1 MTDGTRGRGY
11 DRSPASERIGSADDG
26 RAGTPDRRGLTIIR
40 IDRLISIIGVAF
52 CVCVGVITVISL
64 LSPLGII

>member
-1 MTDGTRGRGY
+1 MTDGTRSRGY
-11 DRSPASERIGSADDG
+11 DRTPASGSTGSADDG
-26 RAGTPDRRGLTIIR
+26 GSGTPDRRGLTIIR

-52 CVCVGVITVISL
+52 CAGVGIITVISL

>member
-1 MTDGTRGRGY
+1 MTDGTRGKGY
-11 DRSPASERIGSADDG
+11 DRAPASGRIGSADDG
-26 RAGTPDRRGLTIIR
+26 SVGTPDRRGRTIIR